1 MRALRK
7 YLAVAALSALSLSMP
22 FAESVQAASSPDLVS
37 VGVGAYDSIVF
48 QESTDTPRNRSLDL
62 RLEYRFG
69 YSLLPFMEPYAQ
81 FHPWLGVETT
91 IDGMFFGGGGLLADV
106 KLGPVVLTPS
116 VGLGFWRRGGSKNL
130 GSALEFRSQIEVGYE
145 FDNQMRVSAFL
156 SHISN
161 AGMTR
166 KNPGVNTAGGYLHIP
181 FKTLIGGW

>member
-1 MRALRK
+1 MRAIRK
-7 YLAVAALSALSLSMP
+7 YLVVAALSALSLSMP
-22 FAESVQAASSPDLVS
+22 FAGRVHAASSPDLVS
-37 VGVGAYDSIVF
+37 FGVGAYDSIVF

-69 YSLLPFMEPYAQ
+69 YSLLPFTEPYAQ
-81 FHPWLGVETT
+81 IHPWLGVETT
-91 IDGMFFGGGGLLADV
+91 IDGMLYGGGGFLADL
-106 KLGPVVLTPS
+106 KLGPVVVTPS

-145 FDNQMRVSAFL
+145 FDNQMRVSAYL

-161 AGMTR
+161 AGITR

-181 FKTLIGGW
+181 FKTLFSGW